1 MSYPTR
7 HPNGDALGFVNNFNY
22 RGTTANLFA
31 QSDTTPDV
39 SDGGLFYTNN
49 TTATVITH
57 LDLKDYA
64 NRSVNYEG
72 KIVTLFFLDTA
83 TQLANGGRMF
93 LVGSDDL
100 AGANHSITLMH
111 SRSAWYEISR
121 SKVNQNGGF
130 ETSAAVA
137 NSAALTTTK
146 DSKNIFI
153 NGTAS
158 LVIVAGISG
167 NSYIGQRL
175 TLIGN
180 SQGISIQISSAA
192 ALAVAGTNAI
202 VYTSPRAFEFI
213 RVAGSW
219 LLTQPYIS

>member
-1 MSYPTR
+1 MGPTR
-7 HPNGDALGFVNNFNY
+7 FPYGQAKGFVNNFNY
-22 RGTTANLFA
+22 RGTTAGLFA
-31 QSDTTPDV
+31 EADATPDV
-39 SDGGLFYTNN
+39 TTGDLFYANN

-57 LDLKDYA
+57 LDLQDYG

-72 KIVTLFFLDTA
+72 KVVTVIFLNTA

-100 AGANHSITLMH
+100 AGTNHSITLMH

-130 ETSAAVA
+130 ETSDAMAGS
-137 NSAALTTTK
+137 SALVTTK
-146 DSKNIFI
+146 DSENIFV

-158 LVIVAGISG
+158 PVIIAGISG
-167 NSYIGQRL
+167 NNYIGQKI
-175 TLIGN
+175 TLIAN
-180 SQGISIQISSAA
+180 SQGISIQIKSDA

-202 VYTSPRAFEFI
+202 VYSSPRTIELI

-219 LLTQPYIS
+219 LLSHPYIS